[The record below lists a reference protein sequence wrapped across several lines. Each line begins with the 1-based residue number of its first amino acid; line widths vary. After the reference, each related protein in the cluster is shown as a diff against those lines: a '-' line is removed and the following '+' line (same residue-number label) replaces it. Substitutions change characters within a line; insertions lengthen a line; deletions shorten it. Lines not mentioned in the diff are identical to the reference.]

1 MSDFHTLFAP
11 IRLGGM
17 TVKNRIVMAPMTT
30 DYGNEDQTPSE
41 KLMAYLEARAAGG
54 VGLITME
61 VCTVD
66 VDHRY
71 LQRSLTLGDDSFIE
85 AHKVLL
91 ARLHKH
97 GAKVQP
103 QITHPG
109 PESIISFFSGQQAVG
124 PSPVVSPVWGTACR
138 ELAIEEIPL
147 IVDQYAQAAR
157 RAEAA
162 GYDGVELHAA
172 HSYHLIGSF
181 LSPFRNKRR
190 DAYAGHKFEGRT
202 RLILEVVAAMRGAV
216 SAEFPITVRLAGYE
230 RIPGG
235 REIDETQRLAP
246 LLVAAGA
253 SAFHISG
260 GATDKLVSQIV
271 ASSASG
277 YGFNAALAEAV
288 KRVVNVPVMV
298 VGRIQTPEQAADI
311 LRSCSADMV
320 VLGRQMLADPE
331 WAKKVS
337 IGKASSIRR
346 CISCENCIDSMNRQ
360 SLACAINPFAGRE
373 SELLLKRAEQQRHI
387 VVVGAGPGGMEAAR
401 LASLRGFRVTLLE
414 REQRLGGALLLA
426 ATVHDD
432 NRFFLEYLQ
441 KAVREQPIDIRLGVN
456 ATIDYLLDMKPDAV
470 ITATGAQVVLPK
482 GVELSDGVWF
492 GRDVRELLTGRWQRW
507 ARHFPAWLSPALLQV
522 GEWWNRFLKP
532 QTLQI
537 LSQLYMPFGKR
548 IILIGNDLP
557 AVELAEFFARRRRT
571 VYLIT
576 SEERFLP
583 EVGRKRRAEH
593 MDKLDRYKVR
603 VIAAVDICKLSRR
616 EIEYLPRGAVV
627 DPFSLIADSVIVAG
641 DAAPDLS
648 LTTQLSQKGV
658 PVFPIGDS
666 KGYGLIVGAVREAAE
681 AVVRL

>member
-1 MSDFHTLFAP
+1 MSQFPSLFEP
-11 IRLGGM
+11 IRIGGM
-17 TVKNRIVMAPMTT
+17 AVKNRIVMAPMTT
-30 DYGNEDQTPSE
+30 DYGNDDQTPSE

-66 VDHRY
+66 VEHRY
-71 LQRSLTLGDDSFIE
+71 LQRSLTLGDDSYINP
-85 AHKVLL
+85 HKELV

-109 PESIISFFSGQQAVG
+109 PESIISFFSGKPAVG

-138 ELAIEEIPL
+138 ELAIEEIPA
-147 IVDQYAQAAR
+147 IIEQYAQAAR
-157 RAEAA
+157 RVQAA
-162 GYDGVELHAA
+162 GYDGIELHAA

-202 RLILEVVAAMRGAV
+202 RLILEVVAAMRAAV
-216 SAEFPITVRLAGYE
+216 TEDFPITIRLAGYE

-271 ASSASG
+271 ASSAAG
-277 YGFNAALAEAV
+277 YGFNTALAEAV
-288 KRVVNVPVMV
+288 KRVVTVPVMV
-298 VGRIQTPEQAADI
+298 VGRIQTPEQAESVLKSGA
-311 LRSCSADMV
+311 ADMV
-320 VLGRQMLADPE
+320 VMGRQMLADPD
-331 WAKKVS
+331 WTNKAS
-337 IGKASSIRR
+337 IGNTKTIRR

-360 SLACAINPFAGRE
+360 SLACAINPFTGRE
-373 SELLLKRAEQQRHI
+373 SELQMVRAEKPRHI
-387 VVVGAGPGGMEAAR
+387 VIIGAGPGGMEAAR
-401 LASLRGFRVTLLE
+401 VASLRGLRVTLIE
-414 REQRLGGALLLA
+414 REERLGGALLLA

-441 KAVREQPIDIRLGVN
+441 NAVRELPIDIRLGTN
-456 ATIDYLLDMKPDAV
+456 ATAELLQALKPDAV
-470 ITATGAQVVLPK
+470 IVATGSQVVLPK
-482 GVELSDGVWF
+482 EVVLGDGVWF

-507 ARHFPAWLSPALLQV
+507 ARHLPVWLSPAFLKAGDV
-522 GEWWNRFLKP
+522 WNRFLKP

-537 LSQLYMPFGKR
+537 LSYLYMPFGKR
-548 IILIGNDLP
+548 IVLIGNDLP
-557 AVELAEFFARRRRT
+557 AVELAEFFAKRRRT
-571 VYLIT
+571 VYLLT
-576 SEERFLP
+576 NEDRLLP

-593 MDKLDRYKVR
+593 MDKLDQAR
-603 VIAAVDICKLSRR
+603 VCVMTGMDILRTAARCV
-616 EIEYLPRGAVV
+616 EYVPQGATGR
-627 DPFSLIADSVIVAG
+627 FTLAADSVIVAG
-641 DAAPDLS
+641 EAAPDPS
-648 LTTQLSQKGV
+648 LPNLLIEKGFTV
-658 PVFPIGDS
+658 YSIGDCT
-666 KGYGLIVGAVREAAE
+666 GYGLIVKAVRQAAE
-681 AVVRL
+681 TAIAL

>member
-1 MSDFHTLFAP
+1 MSHLHSSGQLHSLFEP
-11 IRLGGM
+11 IRIGSM
-17 TVKNRIVMAPMTT
+17 AVKNRIVMAPMTT
-30 DYGNEDQTPSE
+30 DYGNDDQTPSE

-66 VDHRY
+66 VEHRY
-71 LQRSLTLGDDSFIE
+71 LQRSLTLGDDSYIE
-85 AHKVLL
+85 GHKALI

-109 PESIISFFSGQQAVG
+109 PESIISFFSNKQAIG

-138 ELAIEEIPL
+138 ELALEEIPA
-147 IVDQYAQAAR
+147 IIEQYAQTAR
-157 RAEAA
+157 RAQAA
-162 GYDGVELHAA
+162 GYDGIELHAA

-202 RLILEVVAAMRGAV
+202 RLILEVVAAMRAAV
-216 SAEFPITVRLAGYE
+216 AKDFPITVRLAGYE

-271 ASSASG
+271 ASSAAG
-277 YGFNAALAEAV
+277 YGFNTALAEAV

-298 VGRIQTPEQAADI
+298 VGRIQTPEQAEAI
-311 LRSCSADMV
+311 LKSGAADMV
-320 VLGRQMLADPE
+320 VLGRPMLADPE
-331 WAKKVS
+331 WARKAS
-337 IGKASSIRR
+337 IGNSSAIRR

-360 SLACAINPFAGRE
+360 SLACAINPFTGRE
-373 SELLLKRAEQQRHI
+373 SEWVLKKTETPRH
-387 VVVGAGPGGMEAAR
+387 VVVIGAGPGGMEAAR
-401 LASLRGFRVTLLE
+401 VASLRGFRVTLIE
-414 REQRLGGALLLA
+414 REHRLGGALLLA

-441 KAVREQPIDIRLGVN
+441 KVVRELPIDIRLGTD
-456 ATIDYLLDMKPDAV
+456 ATVELLQTLKPDAV
-470 ITATGAQVVLPK
+470 IVATGSQVVCP
-482 GVELSDGVWF
+482 ENIALSEGVWF
-492 GRDVRELLTGRWQRW
+492 GRDVRALLTGRWQRW
-507 ARHFPAWLSPALLQV
+507 KKI
-522 GEWWNRFLKP
+522 GDIWNRFLKP

-537 LSQLYMPFGKR
+537 AAHIFMPFGKR
-548 IILIGNDLP
+548 IVLIGNDLP
-557 AVELAEFFARRRRT
+557 AVELAEFFAKRRRT
-571 VYLIT
+571 VYLLT
-576 SEERFLP
+576 SEDRLLP

-593 MDKLDRYKVR
+593 MDKLDQSGVR
-603 VIAAVDICKLSRR
+603 VITGVDIQQLGSKQVQYVPQSSSEHFTL
-616 EIEYLPRGAVV
+616 AV
-627 DPFSLIADSVIVAG
+627 DSVIVAG
-641 DAAPDLS
+641 EAALDISFSNL
-648 LTTQLSQKGV
+648 LKEKGFNV
-658 PVFPIGDS
+658 YPIGDCS
-666 KGYGLIVGAVREAAE
+666 GYGLIVKAVREAAM
-681 AVVRL
+681 AIIHL

>member
-1 MSDFHTLFAP
+1 MSQFAP
-11 IRLGGM
+11 LFEPIRVGSM
-17 TVKNRIVMAPMTT
+17 MVKNRIVMAPMTT
-30 DYGNEDQTPSE
+30 DYGNDDQTPSE

-66 VDHRY
+66 VEHRY
-71 LQRSLTLGDDSFIE
+71 LQRSLTLGDDSYIE
-85 AHKVLL
+85 GHKALI

-109 PESIISFFSGQQAVG
+109 PESIISFFSGKQAVG

-138 ELAIEEIPL
+138 ELAIEEIPA
-147 IVDQYAQAAR
+147 IIEQYAQTAR

-162 GYDGVELHAA
+162 GYDGIELHAA

-202 RLILEVVAAMRGAV
+202 RLILEVVAAMRAAV
-216 SAEFPITVRLAGYE
+216 AKDFPITVRLAGYE

-271 ASSASG
+271 ASSAAG
-277 YGFNAALAEAV
+277 YSFNTALAEAV
-288 KRVVNVPVMV
+288 KRVVKVPVMV
-298 VGRIQTPEQAADI
+298 VGRIHTPEQAEAV
-311 LRSCSADMV
+311 LKSGAADMV
-320 VLGRQMLADPE
+320 VMGRPMLADPE
-331 WAKKVS
+331 WTH
-337 IGKASSIRR
+337 KASVGNSSAIRR

-360 SLACAINPFAGRE
+360 SLACAINPFTGRE
-373 SELLLKRAEQQRHI
+373 SELLIKKIDRTETSRH
-387 VVVGAGPGGMEAAR
+387 VVVIGAGPGGMEAAR
-401 LASLRGFRVTLLE
+401 VASLRGLRVTLIE
-414 REQRLGGALLLA
+414 REHRLGGALLLA

-441 KAVREQPIDIRLGVN
+441 KSIRELPIDIRLGTEASVE
-456 ATIDYLLDMKPDAV
+456 LLQSLKPDAV
-470 ITATGAQVVLPK
+470 IVATGSQVVCPHNI
-482 GVELSDGVWF
+482 ELSDGVWF
-492 GRDVRELLTGRWQRW
+492 GRDVRALLTGRWQRW
-507 ARHFPAWLSPALLQV
+507 KKV
-522 GEWWNRFLKP
+522 GDIWNRFLKP

-537 LSQLYMPFGKR
+537 ASHIFMPFGKR
-548 IILIGNDLP
+548 IVLIGNDLP
-557 AVELAEFFARRRRT
+557 AVELAEFFAKRRRT
-571 VYLIT
+571 VYLLT
-576 SEERFLP
+576 SEDRLLP

-593 MDKLDRYKVR
+593 MDKLDQSRVR
-603 VIAAVDICKLSRR
+603 VITSVDIQQLGSKQVQYVPQGSAERFTL
-616 EIEYLPRGAVV
+616 AV
-627 DPFSLIADSVIVAG
+627 DSVIVAG

-648 LTTQLSQKGV
+648 LANRLQEAGMAVHS
-658 PVFPIGDS
+658 IGDC
-666 KGYGLIVGAVREAAE
+666 KGYGLIVKAVREGAE
-681 AVVRL
+681 VACGL

>member
-1 MSDFHTLFAP
+1 MSQFHSLFEP
-11 IRLGGM
+11 IRIGSM
-17 TVKNRIVMAPMTT
+17 AVKNRIVMAPMTT
-30 DYGNEDQTPSE
+30 DYGNDDQTPSE

-66 VDHRY
+66 VEHRY
-71 LQRSLTLGDDSFIE
+71 LQRSLTLGDDKYIDV
-85 AHKVLL
+85 HKALI

-109 PESIISFFSGQQAVG
+109 PESIISFFSKQQAVG

-138 ELAIEEIPL
+138 ELAIEEIPA
-147 IVDQYAQAAR
+147 IIEQYAQAAR
-157 RAEAA
+157 RAQEA
-162 GYDGVELHAA
+162 GYDGIELHAA

-202 RLILEVVAAMRGAV
+202 RLILEVVAAMRAAV
-216 SAEFPITVRLAGYE
+216 AKDFPITIRLAGYE

-246 LLVAAGA
+246 MLVAAGA

-271 ASSASG
+271 ASSAAG
-277 YGFNAALAEAV
+277 YGFNTALAEAV

-298 VGRIQTPEQAADI
+298 VGRIQTPEQAEEVLKSGA
-311 LRSCSADMV
+311 ADMV
-320 VLGRQMLADPE
+320 VLGRQMLADPD
-331 WAKKVS
+331 WAN
-337 IGKASSIRR
+337 KASVGNIAAIRR

-360 SLACAINPFAGRE
+360 SLACAINPFTGRE
-373 SELLLKRAEQQRHI
+373 SELLLTKTEVPRH
-387 VVVGAGPGGMEAAR
+387 VVVIGAGPGGMEAAR
-401 LASLRGFRVTLLE
+401 VASLRGFRVTLIE
-414 REQRLGGALLLA
+414 REHRLGGALLLA

-441 KAVREQPIDIRLGVN
+441 KAVRELPIDIRLGTN
-456 ATIDYLLDMKPDAV
+456 ATVQLLQSLKPDAV
-470 ITATGAQVVLPK
+470 IVATGSQVVLP
-482 GVELSDGVWF
+482 ENIQLSEGVWF
-492 GRDVRELLTGRWQRW
+492 GRDVRALLTGRWQRW
-507 ARHFPAWLSPALLQV
+507 KKIGDL
-522 GEWWNRFLKP
+522 WNRFLKP

-537 LSQLYMPFGKR
+537 ASHIFMPFGKR

-557 AVELAEFFARRRRT
+557 AVELAEFFAKRRRT
-571 VYLIT
+571 VYLLT
-576 SEERFLP
+576 SEDRLLP

-593 MDKLDRYKVR
+593 MDKLDQNKVC
-603 VIAAVDICKLSRR
+603 VITGVDIQRLASKRV
-616 EIEYLPRGAVV
+616 EYVPQGSAERFVLDV
-627 DPFSLIADSVIVAG
+627 DSVIVAG
-641 DAAPDLS
+641 EAAPDLS
-648 LTTQLSQKGV
+648 LAIQLQEQGFAVHSV
-658 PVFPIGDS
+658 GDC
-666 KGYGLIVGAVREAAE
+666 KGYGLIVKAVREAAE
-681 AVVRL
+681 VVIHL